1 MEQFAPTFVAF
12 DVAED
17 FCVPAALPSQSV
29 IGEILLAENCG
40 SIARVGGSTNRPPRT
55 LLPNSLSEV
64 FFPPLKH
71 SPPNQSTTPVP
82 RSAHM
87 RRPFDE
93 HSICG

>member
-40 SIARVGGSTNRPPRT
+40 SIARRW
-55 LLPNSLSEV
+55 
-64 FFPPLKH
+64 
-71 SPPNQSTTPVP
+71 
-82 RSAHM
+82 
-87 RRPFDE
+87 FDQ
-93 HSICG
+93 

>member
-40 SIARVGGSTNRPPRT
+40 SIARRWFDQQATKDIVAEQFERG
-55 LLPNSLSEV
+55 LLPTS
-64 FFPPLKH
+64 
-71 SPPNQSTTPVP
+71 
-82 RSAHM
+82 
-87 RRPFDE
+87 
-93 HSICG
+93 